1 VDFHS
6 SWVKKNGWGERVE
19 IIVLWQFIIFTVI
32 SFFSGSLA
40 IYFWIGVY
48 NEVKKGTIAWL
59 LLAVTAVFLIT
70 SAIFPMIVISRPQ
83 PNLGEVALVF
93 LSFWSSLYTTTFGL
107 AGFLIFRAFRTVP
120 KENLG
125 DFLLE
130 GMTFQKPPTVPSACG
145 TNCSMCS
152 LYAEKVC
159 SGCFKENEG
168 ADTERCPTYL
178 CVNEKDFK
186 TCWDC
191 EERPDCDKYSENL
204 DKSPIKDQR
213 DYVPSVDEISN
224 LMGQSAI
231 LEYAPSDRY
240 EDAVI
245 ELTLRFFGELRSVV
259 LVSSEPRTSIYR
271 EKLSDLLDIS
281 VIKFVEISSSGD
293 EITSE
298 NGIVKVP
305 ISCLDQFTSLFDK
318 LPEGVRV
325 IFEPISHLI
334 TMEGIDTIYPFI
346 TEVVEVSSEKKLD
359 IMAMMNSEVHDRE
372 TMSKFESLFFN
383 RAVLCSDRIKVIKGK
398 KGEFIRFMVGEKF
411 FTSD

>member
-1 VDFHS
+1 M
-6 SWVKKNGWGERVE
+6 E

-59 LLAVTAVFLIT
+59 LLALTAVFLIT

-93 LSFWSSLYTTTFGL
+93 LSFWSSLYTTTFCL

-152 LYAEKVC
+152 LYTEKAC

-168 ADTERCPTYL
+168 EGSERCPIYL
-178 CVNEKDFK
+178 CVNEKDIK
-186 TCWDC
+186 SCWDC
-191 EERPDCDKYSENL
+191 EERPNCDTYSANL

-231 LEYAPSDRY
+231 LEYTPSDRY

-281 VIKFVEISSSGD
+281 VIKFVEISSTGD

-305 ISCLDQFTSLFDK
+305 ITCLDQFTSLFDK

-334 TMEGIDTIYPFI
+334 TMRGVDTIYPLI
-346 TEVVEVSSEKKLD
+346 SEVVEVSSKKKLD
-359 IMAMMNSEVHDRE
+359 IVAMMNSEVHDRE

-383 RAVLCSDRIKVIKGK
+383 RAVLSSDRIKVIKGK
-398 KGEFIRFMVGEKF
+398 KGEFIRFMLGEKF

>member
-1 VDFHS
+1 M
-6 SWVKKNGWGERVE
+6 EA
-19 IIVLWQFIIFTVI
+19 IILWQFIVFTVI

-59 LLAVTAVFLIT
+59 LLALTSVFLIA
-70 SAIFPMIVISRPQ
+70 SAIFPMIVISQPQ
-83 PNLGEVALVF
+83 PNLTEVALVF
-93 LSFWSSLYTTTFGL
+93 LSFWSSLYTTTFGV

-130 GMTFQKPPTVPSACG
+130 GMSFQKPPTVPSACG
-145 TNCSMCS
+145 TNCSLCS
-152 LYAEKVC
+152 LYVDKAC
-159 SGCFKENEG
+159 SGCFKENESG
-168 ADTERCPTYL
+168 DSDRCPTYL
-178 CVNEKDFK
+178 CVSEKDFK

-191 EERPDCDKYSENL
+191 EQRPDCEKYEENL
-204 DKSPIKDQR
+204 NKSPIKDQR
-213 DYVPSVDEISN
+213 DYAPTVDEISN

-231 LEYAPSDRY
+231 LEYTPSDRY

-259 LVSSEPRTSIYR
+259 LISSEPRTSIYR

-281 VIKFVEISSSGD
+281 VIKFVEISSIGD
-293 EITSE
+293 EITSD

-318 LPEGVRV
+318 LPEGVRI

-334 TMEGIDTIYPFI
+334 TLKGIDAIYPLI
-346 TEVVEVSSEKKLD
+346 SEVVEVSSEKKLD
-359 IMAMMNSEVHDRE
+359 ILAMMNSEVHDRE
-372 TMSKFESLFFN
+372 IMSKFESLFFN
-383 RAVLCSDRIKVIKGK
+383 RAVLSSDRIKVIKGK

-411 FTSD
+411 FASD

>member
-1 VDFHS
+1 M
-6 SWVKKNGWGERVE
+6 EA
-19 IIVLWQFIIFTVI
+19 IILWQFIIFTII

-59 LLAVTAVFLIT
+59 LLALTSVFLIT
-70 SAIFPMIVISRPQ
+70 SSIFPMIVITQPQ
-83 PNLGEVALVF
+83 PNLNDVALVF
-93 LSFWSSLYTTTFGL
+93 LSFWSSLYTTTFGV

-130 GMTFQKPPTVPSACG
+130 GLTFQKPPTVSSACG
-145 TNCSMCS
+145 TNCSLCS
-152 LYAEKVC
+152 LYIEKAC
-159 SGCFKENEG
+159 SGCFKENESE
-168 ADTERCPTYL
+168 DSERCPTYL
-178 CVNEKDFK
+178 CVCEKEIK

-191 EERPDCDKYSENL
+191 EQRPDCDKYRGNL
-204 DKSPIKDQR
+204 EKSPIKDQR
-213 DYVPSVDEISN
+213 NYAPSVDEISN

-231 LEYAPSDRY
+231 LEYTPSDRY

-259 LVSSEPRTSIYR
+259 LISSEPRTSIYR

-281 VIKFVEISSSGD
+281 VIKFVEISSTGD

-318 LPEGVRV
+318 LPEGVRI
-325 IFEPISHLI
+325 IFEPVSHLI
-334 TMEGIDTIYPFI
+334 TLKGIDEIYPLLS
-346 TEVVEVSSEKKLD
+346 EVVEVSSEKKLD
-359 IMAMMNSEVHDRE
+359 ILAMMNSEVHDRE

-383 RAVLCSDRIKVIKGK
+383 RAVLSSDRIKVIKGK
-398 KGEFIRFMVGEKF
+398 RGEFIRFMVGEKF
-411 FTSD
+411 FASD

>member
-1 VDFHS
+1 M
-6 SWVKKNGWGERVE
+6 EA
-19 IIVLWQFIIFTVI
+19 IILWQFIVFTVI

-59 LLAVTAVFLIT
+59 LLALTSVFLIT
-70 SAIFPMIVISRPQ
+70 SSIFPMIVISQPQ
-83 PNLGEVALVF
+83 PNLTEVALVF
-93 LSFWSSLYTTTFGL
+93 LSFWSSLYTTTFGV

-145 TNCSMCS
+145 TNCSLCS
-152 LYAEKVC
+152 LHIEKAC
-159 SGCFKENEG
+159 SGCFKENESG
-168 ADTERCPTYL
+168 DSERCPIYI
-178 CVNEKDFK
+178 CVSEKGFK

-191 EERPDCDKYSENL
+191 EQRPDCDKYRDNL
-204 DKSPIKDQR
+204 EKSPIKDQR
-213 DYVPSVDEISN
+213 DHAPSVDEISN

-231 LEYAPSDRY
+231 LEYTPSDRY

-259 LVSSEPRTSIYR
+259 LISSEPRTSIYR

-281 VIKFVEISSSGD
+281 VIKFVEISSTGD

-318 LPEGVRV
+318 LPEGVRI

-334 TMEGIDTIYPFI
+334 TLKGIDAIYPLI
-346 TEVVEVSSEKKLD
+346 SEVVEVSSEKKLD
-359 IMAMMNSEVHDRE
+359 ILAMMNSEVHDRE

-383 RAVLCSDRIKVIKGK
+383 RAVLSSDRIKVIKGK

-411 FTSD
+411 FASD